1 MYSFRLQFLPFHS
14 MFEVVLYFKGGK
26 LKHLSMILLLVV
38 PELVLAHPHMF
49 IDTEMEVKLNGSVF
63 SGIQIT
69 WHFDPM
75 FTAAITGDFDSNG
88 NGLFSESETSEVF
101 NNAFSN
107 LETFDY
113 FTFVSADGQTHTPS
127 RIENFSVYMEDG
139 ALVYQFYC
147 PFNIH
152 VEEGVFRIAIYDSTY
167 YCDILY
173 KEGSPI
179 TISGPGSESV
189 RFEIEQN
196 SNITISYGGTVSVSR
211 EGSTYSG
218 TAYPQQLVVYLQ

>member
-1 MYSFRLQFLPFHS
+1 
-14 MFEVVLYFKGGK
+14 MFGEIKHFKGGK
-26 LKHLSMILLLVV
+26 VKRLSPIVLLVV
-38 PELVLAHPHMF
+38 PAIVLAHPHMF
-49 IDTEMEVKLNGSVF
+49 IDTEMEVRLNGSVL
-63 SGIQIT
+63 SGVQIT

-88 NGLFSESETSEVF
+88 NGLFSTSETSEVF

-113 FTFVSADGQTHTPS
+113 FTFVSVDGQTYSPS

-179 TISGPGSESV
+179 TISGSGSESA

-196 SNITISYGGTVSVSR
+196 SNIAISYGGTVSVSR

-218 TAYPQQLVVYLQ
+218 TAYPQQLVVYLQAL